1 MADIATSHDF
11 ITIVTNAGVFLAA
24 AGTVVVAIWSA
35 FKKVKAALPD
45 EHHGTKV
52 VAGLVM
58 DHASMMMWAE
68 SNKTVC
74 AKFDDMIDEMR
85 ELRFALTQL
94 KDKL

>member
-1 MADIATSHDF
+1 MADIANSNDF

-45 EHHGTKV
+45 EHHGTQV

-68 SNKTVC
+68 SNKVVC
-74 AKFDDMIDEMR
+74 NKLDDTISEMR
-85 ELRFALTQL
+85 ELRFVMTQL